1 MTRAHGG
8 PPSPRGPTLREAVLL
23 EPRAPEPLPGSGQE
37 ALGSVTAPQRPD
49 SFPKLSLRLF
59 SLSARSAPGRSP
71 GSKETQRMW
80 ERPQRKNRNQPC
92 FHSQA
97 VT

>member
-1 MTRAHGG
+1 MTRAHRG
-8 PPSPRGPTLREAVLL
+8 PPSPRGPTLCEAISL

-59 SLSARSAPGRSP
+59 SVSAVSSRE
-71 GSKETQRMW
+71 K
-80 ERPQRKNRNQPC
+80 PQ
-92 FHSQA
+92 
-97 VT
+97 V